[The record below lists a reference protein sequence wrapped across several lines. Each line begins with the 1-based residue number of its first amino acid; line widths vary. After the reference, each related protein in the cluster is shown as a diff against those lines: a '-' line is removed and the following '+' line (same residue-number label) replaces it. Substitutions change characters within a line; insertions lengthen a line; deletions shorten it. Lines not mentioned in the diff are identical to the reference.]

1 MRFADPK
8 RWLPMVI
15 ALLAGGVALASF
27 VQPNPISDG
36 LLQIAA
42 LVTTAGVLIGIL
54 NILSVHLRRIAARTK
69 DWGYSLVLI
78 VALLGTFTIGVLP
91 GMLGNDPLMTTIAAD
106 LFRYVYQPLTG
117 AILALLTFFALRAAW
132 RALQV
137 RPGEASIILG
147 VAVLFLLASGPWTVL
162 IPGLDATVAW
172 IRAYPVLGVARGL
185 LLGVGIGAL
194 VASARLLLGLD
205 QPYLDR

>member
-8 RWLPMVI
+8 RWLPTLI
-15 ALLAGGVALASF
+15 ALVAGGIAFASF
-27 VQPNPISDG
+27 VQPNPISDA
-36 LLQIAA
+36 LLQVAA
-42 LVTTAGVLIGIL
+42 LVTTAGVLLGIL
-54 NILSVHLRRIAARTK
+54 NVLNVHRRRIAARAK
-69 DWGYSLVLI
+69 DWGYSIVLI
-78 VALLGTFTIGVLP
+78 IALLGTFIVGILP
-91 GMLGNDPLMTTIAAD
+91 GIIGNDPLLTTITGD

-132 RALQV
+132 RALRV

-147 VAVLFLLASGPWTVL
+147 VAVIMLLASGPWAAL
-162 IPGLDATVAW
+162 IPGLDETLTW

-185 LLGVGIGAL
+185 LLGVGIGAM